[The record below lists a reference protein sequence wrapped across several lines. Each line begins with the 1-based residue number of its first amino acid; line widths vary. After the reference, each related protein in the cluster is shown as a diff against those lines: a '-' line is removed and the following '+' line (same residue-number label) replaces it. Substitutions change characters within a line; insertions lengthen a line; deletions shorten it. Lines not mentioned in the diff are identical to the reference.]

1 MEIIPVIDVVRGV
14 AVHAQGGVRATYAPV
29 RSAIAP
35 DQPGDPMALVRAYRD
50 VLGASACYVA
60 DLDALQGGPV
70 QRGLIRELAG
80 FQTGFSG
87 ELLVDAAA
95 SGPDGALEVLSC
107 GASDAIIGMETL
119 RAFADLRAIVTVAG
133 PNRVFFGLDLRLG
146 APVINPLL
154 DDVGGAH
161 ADAASLAAEAVD
173 CGVGGI
179 LVLDLARIGTGVGVD
194 LGLVDLLRRRHPH
207 IRLLAGGGVL
217 TRKDLERMEDAGCD
231 GALVASAIH
240 AGRIGAADVAALRHG
255 RPGAAQSGASA
266 SR

>member
-50 VLGASACYVA
+50 VLGANACYVA

-95 SGPDGALEVLSC
+95 SGPDGAIEVLSC

-119 RAFADLRAIVTVAG
+119 RSFADLRAIVKVAG

-161 ADAASLAAEAVD
+161 ADAASLAAEAVG

>member
-1 MEIIPVIDVVRGV
+1 MDVIPVIDVVRGV
-14 AVHAQGGVRATYAPV
+14 AVHAQGGD
-29 RSAIAP
+29 RSAYEPVKSTVVP
-35 DQPGDPMALVRAYRD
+35 DHPGDPLALARGYRD
-50 VLGASACYVA
+50 VLGAVACYVA

-119 RAFADLRAIVTVAG
+119 RSFADLKTIVEVAG
-133 PNRVFFGLDLRLG
+133 ANRVIFGLDLRLG
-146 APVINPLL
+146 APLINPLL
-154 DDVGGAH
+154 DDAAGGNP
-161 ADAASLAAEAVD
+161 DPTSLAAQAVD
-173 CGVGGI
+173 SGVSAI
-179 LVLDLARIGTGVGVD
+179 LVLDLARVGSGVGVD
-194 LGLVDLLRRRHPH
+194 LGLVDLLRRQQPQV
-207 IRLLAGGGVL
+207 RLLAGGGVL

-240 AGRIGAADVAALRHG
+240 AGRIGADDVAALRHG
-255 RPGAAQSGASA
+255 RPAAVQSPASA

>member
-1 MEIIPVIDVVRGV
+1 MEIIPVIDVIRGV
-14 AVHAQGGVRATYAPV
+14 AVHAQGGVRSAYAPV

-35 DQPGDPMALVRAYRD
+35 DHPGDPMALARAYRD
-50 VLGASACYVA
+50 VLGATACYVA

-80 FQTGFSG
+80 FQTGFTG

-119 RAFADLRAIVTVAG
+119 RSFADLRAIVEIAG
-133 PNRVFFGLDLRLG
+133 TNRVVFGLDLRVG

-154 DDVGGAH
+154 DDVAGAH
-161 ADAASLAAEAVD
+161 ADAASLADQAVD
-173 CGVGGI
+173 SGASAV
-179 LVLDLARIGTGVGVD
+179 LVLDLARIGSGVGVD
-194 LGLVDLLRRRHPH
+194 LGLVDLLRRRHPQV
-207 IRLLAGGGVL
+207 RLLAGGGVL
-217 TRKDLERMEDAGCD
+217 TRKDLERMEGAGCD

-240 AGRIGAADVAALRHG
+240 AGRIGADDVLALRHG
-255 RPGAAQSGASA
+255 RPAPAQSPASA

>member
-1 MEIIPVIDVVRGV
+1 MDIIPVIDVVRGV
-14 AVHAQGGVRATYAPV
+14 AVHAQGGD
-29 RSAIAP
+29 RSAYPPVKSAVAP
-35 DQPGDPMALVRAYRD
+35 DYPGDAVALVRAYRD
-50 VLGASACYVA
+50 VLGAVACYVA

-80 FQTGFSG
+80 FPTGFSG

-119 RAFADLRAIVTVAG
+119 RSFADLRAIVEVAG
-133 PNRVFFGLDLRLG
+133 ANRVIFGLDLRLG

-154 DDVGGAH
+154 DDAAGAH
-161 ADAASLAAEAVD
+161 PDATSLAEQAVD
-173 CGVGGI
+173 SGVTGI
-179 LVLDLARIGTGVGVD
+179 LVLDLARVGSGCGVD
-194 LGLVDLLRRRHPH
+194 LGLVEVLRRRHPQV
-207 IRLLAGGGVL
+207 RLLAGGGVL
-217 TRKDLERMEDAGCD
+217 TRKDLERMEEAGCD

-240 AGRIGAADVAALRHG
+240 AGRIGADDVAALRHG
-255 RPGAAQSGASA
+255 RPTRGQSPASA